1 MKPAARKT
9 GNRRLVLTLGG
20 AVAGMFA
27 FAFLLAPLYEVFCEL
42 TGLDSER
49 LTRATQPA
57 AGAAHALEIDEDRTI
72 TVEFLTNTIN
82 PAAWDFRPGD
92 LSIEVTPGRTAETV
106 FFARNLLPHDVISVT
121 RPSVRPLEAVSH
133 VSKQV
138 CFCFEAQP
146 FAADEEREL
155 PMRFTIDPDLPAHV
169 ETVTLAYTLF
179 TAEPGRGGS

>member
-1 MKPAARKT
+1 MKPT
-9 GNRRLVLTLGG
+9 GGNRRLVLTLGG
-20 AVAGMFA
+20 AVVGMFA

-49 LTRATQPA
+49 LTRATQPSGTA
-57 AGAAHALEIDEDRTI
+57 VASEIDEQRVV
-72 TVEFLTNTIN
+72 TVEFLTNTVN
-82 PAAWDFRPGD
+82 PAAWDFSPGD
-92 LSIEVTPGRTAETV
+92 LRIEVTPGRTAETV
-106 FFARNLLPHDVISVT
+106 FFARNLLEHDVISVT

-146 FAADEEREL
+146 FAAGEKREL
-155 PMRFTIDPDLPAHV
+155 PMRFTIDPELPAHV

-179 TAEPGRGGS
+179 TAEPG

>member
-1 MKPAARKT
+1 MKSPWSKY

-27 FAFLLAPLYEVFCEL
+27 FAFLLAPLYDVFCEL

-49 LTRATQPA
+49 LTRATRPA
-57 AGAAHALEIDEDRTI
+57 GTAQALEIDDQRTV
-72 TVEFLTNTIN
+72 TVEFLTNTMN
-82 PAAWDFRPGD
+82 PAAWDFQPGD

-121 RPSVRPLEAVSH
+121 RPAVRPLEAVSH

-138 CFCFEAQP
+138 CFCFEEQA
-146 FAADEEREL
+146 FAAGERREL
-155 PMRFTIDPDLPAHV
+155 PMRFTIDPELPAHV

-179 TAEPGRGGS
+179 TAEPRLRRN

>member
-1 MKPAARKT
+1 MKRAGFKS

-27 FAFLLAPLYEVFCEL
+27 FAFLLAPLYEVFCEI

-49 LTRATQPA
+49 LTRATPA
-57 AGAAHALEIDEDRTI
+57 PGAAVASEIDEQRTV
-72 TVEFLTNTIN
+72 TVEFLTNTMN
-82 PAAWDFRPGD
+82 PAAWDFAPGD
-92 LSIEVTPGRTAETV
+92 LRIEVTPGRAAETV
-106 FFARNLLPHDVISVT
+106 FFARNLLPHAVISVT

-138 CFCFEAQP
+138 CFCFEEQA
-146 FAADEEREL
+146 FAPGERREL
-155 PMRFTIDPDLPAHV
+155 PMRFTIDPELPAHV

-179 TAEPGRGGS
+179 TAQPG

>member
-1 MKPAARKT
+1 MKPVKRNS

-27 FAFLLAPLYEVFCEL
+27 FAFLLTPLYEVFCEL

-49 LTRATQPA
+49 LTRATQPS
-57 AGAAHALEIDEDRTI
+57 GAAVASEIDENRKV

-82 PAAWDFRPGD
+82 PAAWEFQPGE

-106 FFARNLLPHDVISVT
+106 FYAENLLPHDVISVT

-138 CFCFEAQP
+138 CFCFEEQA
-146 FAADEEREL
+146 FAAGERREL
-155 PMRFTIDPDLPAHV
+155 PMRFTIDSQLPAHV

-179 TAEPGRGGS
+179 TAEPGLGGS